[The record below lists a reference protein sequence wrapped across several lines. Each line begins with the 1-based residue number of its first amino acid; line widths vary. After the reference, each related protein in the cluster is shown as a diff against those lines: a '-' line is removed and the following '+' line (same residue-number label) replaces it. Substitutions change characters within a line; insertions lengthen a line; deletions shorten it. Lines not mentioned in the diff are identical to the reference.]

1 VTLTLS
7 SDDLARLTAAM
18 RTLLSP
24 LEHPSLDDWGRVIMQ
39 ASQELLGADQWFF
52 GGPLPGRPLLT
63 VVQDANG
70 AAAARDYFGYYHQV
84 DVVLVQRR
92 CERGLEV
99 HHCDLLYE
107 PGEMSR
113 DELYND
119 WCIPYRLYDTLG
131 MAVSVPEHPT
141 MPFMAHFYHERDEG
155 HRFGQRG
162 IELLH
167 LLLPAFKAG
176 VHTVRRFLE
185 GRADIARLLDLLDD
199 GLLLYDVAGR
209 LLHQNAAA
217 TRLLAAEP
225 GPDRTRIEHEARQV
239 ALSVAALLYRP
250 HKARGAEIAA
260 SPYRQLR
267 GSTTGYRLAG
277 SLLRQ
282 AVFGSAPIIA
292 VALARLAP
300 APVTDAAL
308 RTRFGLT
315 PREIQAARLVA
326 AGKSNADIAQALG
339 VSPHTARRHTECIRT
354 KMGVHSRAA
363 VGARL
368 RET

>member
-7 SDDLARLTAAM
+7 SDDLTRLTAAM

-24 LEHPSLDDWGRVIMQ
+24 LEHPSLDDWGRAIMQ
-39 ASQELLGADQWFF
+39 DSQELLGADQWFF
-52 GGPLPGRPLLT
+52 AGPLAGRPLLT

-70 AAAARDYFGYYHQV
+70 AAAARDYLAYYHQV
-84 DVVLVQRR
+84 DVVLGQRR

-107 PGEMSR
+107 PGEMAG

-119 WCIPYRLYDTLG
+119 WCVPYRLYDTLG
-131 MAVSVPEHPT
+131 MGVSVPEHPT
-141 MPFMAHFYHERDEG
+141 FPFLAHFYHERDEG
-155 HRFGQRG
+155 SRFGQRG
-162 IELLH
+162 LELLH

-176 VHTVRRFLE
+176 VHTARQFLE

-199 GLLLYDVAGR
+199 GLLLYDVEGK

-225 GPDRTRIEHEARQV
+225 APDRTRIEHEARQV
-239 ALSVAALLYRP
+239 ALSVATLLHRS
-250 HKARGAEIAA
+250 HKAQGKEVPAL
-260 SPYRQLR
+260 PYRQLR
-267 GSTTGYRLAG
+267 GSTMGYRLAG

-282 AVFGSAPIIA
+282 AVFSSAPIIA
-292 VALARLAP
+292 VTLARLAP
-300 APVTDAAL
+300 FPVTDAAL

-315 PREIQAARLVA
+315 PREVQVARLLA
-326 AGKSNADIAQALG
+326 QGQLNADIAQALG
-339 VSPHTARRHTECIRT
+339 VSPHTARRHTECVRT
-354 KMGVHSRAA
+354 KLDVHSRAA

-368 RET
+368 RES